1 VVAGGT
7 SEKGNRDD
15 ALSSKDG
22 LLAASTTPTH
32 TGEKCDE
39 DEDEE
44 RKKERETR
52 SQDEGPQLLLLFV
65 AGVCRFSP
73 DWRYL
78 QARAKESPKGSI
90 FEAL

>member
-1 VVAGGT
+1 MPFC
-7 SEKGNRDD
+7 
-15 ALSSKDG
+15 SKDG

-32 TGEKCDE
+32 TAEECDE

-44 RKKERETR
+44 RKEGRREAR
-52 SQDEGPQLLLLFV
+52 IEGPQLLLLFV